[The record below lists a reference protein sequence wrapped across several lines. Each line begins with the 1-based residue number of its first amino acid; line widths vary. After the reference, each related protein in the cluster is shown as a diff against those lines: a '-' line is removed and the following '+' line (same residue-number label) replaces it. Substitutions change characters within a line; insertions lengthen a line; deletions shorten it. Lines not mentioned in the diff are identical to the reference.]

1 VITEPADDAETKTGL
16 TVSIG
21 VTAADVA
28 DVADVLS
35 MFIAQQKMQAVP
47 FVNPGTTQ
55 EPPQQR
61 LYRLRR

>member
-1 VITEPADDAETKTGL
+1 MITEPADDAETKTGL

-35 MFIAQQKMQAVP
+35 MFIATAVN
-47 FVNPGTTQ
+47 V
-55 EPPQQR
+55 
-61 LYRLRR
+61 